1 MALMHVDCF
10 SKVLNL
16 AVNVEVILPQRAVS
30 QIGMAAPD
38 RGGKHPV
45 LWLLH
50 GASDDETIW
59 QRRTSIER
67 YAARYGLAVVMPAAQ
82 LSSYANMAH
91 GGRYHDYIAYELPE
105 LMRSFF
111 PLSSRR
117 EDNFI
122 SGLSM
127 GGFGCMKLGLA
138 HPEAYAA
145 IGCLSAGIAP
155 VFPLP
160 AASDPRRARW
170 DAMVTGGRDL
180 RGTQEDAFASARRIL
195 RENQP
200 APRIYHACGSED
212 FLLGSARMTR
222 DFFLQIPE
230 NPFGYVYEE
239 NPGAHTWEFWD
250 EHIQH
255 FLRFIGLDEADD
267 IKN

>member
-16 AVNVEVILPQRAVS
+16 AVNVEVILPQKAVL
-30 QIGMAAPD
+30 QVGMASAD
-38 RGGKHPV
+38 RGGRHPV

-50 GASDDETIW
+50 GASDDETVW

-127 GGFGCMKLGLA
+127 GGCGCMKIGLA
-138 HPEAYAA
+138 HPENYAA
-145 IGCLSAGIAP
+145 IGCLSAGILP
-155 VFPLP
+155 VYPP
-160 AASDPRRARW
+160 VAHADPRRARRN
-170 DAMVTGGRDL
+170 AMVIGNRDL

-195 RENQP
+195 RESKP
-200 APRIYHACGSED
+200 APRIYHACGRSD
-212 FLLGSARMTR
+212 FLLDSARATR
-222 DFFLQIPE
+222 DFFIQIPG
-230 NPFGYVYEE
+230 NPFGYEYQET
-239 NPGAHTWEFWD
+239 PGAHTWEFWD
-250 EHIQH
+250 EHIQY
-255 FLRFIGLDEADD
+255 FLRFIGLKEADD